1 MPTTEIQAMM
11 PPNLVLANM
20 PEIGSQTVGTTA
32 VMGTQT
38 HVSPWQEMEAEGA
51 LWAHVEAGGH

>member
-1 MPTTEIQAMM
+1 MM

-51 LWAHVEAGGH
+51 SWAHMEVGGH